1 MNEQLK
7 HYSDEELLALI
18 SDAKEILHERD
29 KLQKQEAMKQ
39 IRALAA
45 EAGLSVQLKGKRKR
59 KPKTPR
65 QQKGDQTNEQQS

>member
-1 MNEQLK
+1 MNDQLN

-29 KLQKQEAMKQ
+29 KQQKQEAMKQ

-59 KPKTPR
+59 KPKTR
-65 QQKGDQTNEQQS
+65 QQKGDQTDEQS